1 MSQISPPIRI
11 LLVCAVAF
19 MAAWML
25 FLRPS
30 TDAGT
35 PAAEAPVPAA
45 NAPTADRPVEAGG
58 EQADSLAGKA
68 VEAAN
73 NASAAADQRVERIE
87 NGTETAADAGSA
99 ANATK
104 STTGNAAAGAE
115 KAPAAK
121 AADAAVAGL
130 PKRVAR
136 ALERKKVVA
145 LLFWSP
151 KASEDR
157 SVRKAL
163 AGIDRHD
170 GKVLAHATH
179 IKRIAAYQQITR
191 GANVEQAPTIVVIDR
206 NRNVQSLVGYVDRVS
221 IDQAVTDALDAK
233 RKG

>member
-35 PAAEAPVPAA
+35 PAVDEPVPAA
-45 NAPTADRPVEAGG
+45 NRPVEAGG
-58 EQADSLAGKA
+58 DTANSAAGKA

-73 NASAAADQRVERIE
+73 NATAAADARVERIE
-87 NGTETAADAGSA
+87 TGTETTADAGQA
-99 ANATK
+99 ANAQATK
-104 STTGNAAAGAE
+104 STATGAE
-115 KAPAAK
+115 KT
-121 AADAAVAGL
+121 AADKPGKLAKGEAGGL
-130 PKRVAR
+130 PLRVLKAIADR
-136 ALERKKVVA
+136 KVVT

-151 KASEDR
+151 KAVEDQQ
-157 SVRKAL
+157 VRKAL
-163 AGIDRHD
+163 RGIDRHD

-191 GANVEQAPTIVVIDR
+191 GANVDQSPTVVVIDR
-206 NRNVQSLVGYVDRVS
+206 NRTVQTLVGFVDRTT
-221 IDQAVTDALDAK
+221 IDQAVTDAL
-233 RKG
+233 RKSKK

>member
-73 NASAAADQRVERIE
+73 DASAAADQRVERIE

-157 SVRKAL
+157 SVRTAL

-191 GANVEQAPTIVVIDR
+191 GANVEQSPTIVVIDR
-206 NRNVQSLVGYVDRVS
+206 NRKVQSLVGYVDRVS